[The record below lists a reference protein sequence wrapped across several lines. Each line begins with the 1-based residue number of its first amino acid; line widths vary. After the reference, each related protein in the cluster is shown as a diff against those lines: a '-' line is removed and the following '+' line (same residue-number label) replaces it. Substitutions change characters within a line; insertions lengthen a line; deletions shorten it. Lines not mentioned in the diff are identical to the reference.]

1 MDPSVGLQAAS
12 GLVSFLLKSTLE
24 WGVCLLLVR
33 IAGSAKMRFNLLLAM
48 VLGFLAQWLCVAA
61 GIVRTAT
68 GPRVSPVWGP
78 MTKAAPAER
87 IPVAAHD
94 VGILSQ
100 VMLALL
106 VVYAAGL
113 AWKLLSAIAIRMRLA
128 GAMRR
133 KVAPSSRMEEVFQ
146 GIAAQV
152 GIDDCN
158 LWVLHGLSS
167 PATVG
172 WLRPQVIVPP
182 ACEGQDEAEL
192 EAVFWHE
199 LKHVERRDALW
210 NAAIRMCRSVL
221 WFHPAV
227 YQAVKAL
234 HAQRELAC
242 DAAVVEEHPYSR
254 DVYATCLLRFARV
267 GDLVSTIEMAS
278 SAELLKTRVRTILS
292 DAPVSSRWMRM
303 CRATANI
310 SLLGVMAATVP
321 ALNILFA
328 APLHLPVSPVAMEAV
343 TAAHFH
349 LKPKTRTLRSGLTQR
364 SETQAM
370 PSTAGTDAS
379 VPLRPVAHDEALA
392 AEHRA
397 AAGILTESS
406 GMEQS
411 AENPASYTQAADR
424 GGRGVAP
431 AAPSTWGSVAL
442 NAAEKMVPLMGE
454 HDGDHH

>member
-1 MDPSVGLQAAS
+1 
-12 GLVSFLLKSTLE
+12 
-24 WGVCLLLVR
+24 
-33 IAGSAKMRFNLLLAM
+33 
-48 VLGFLAQWLCVAA
+48 
-61 GIVRTAT
+61 
-68 GPRVSPVWGP
+68 
-78 MTKAAPAER
+78 
-87 IPVAAHD
+87 
-94 VGILSQ
+94 
-100 VMLALL
+100 MLALL

-128 GAMRR
+128 GAMRH

-152 GIDDCN
+152 GIDNCN

-182 ACEGQDEAEL
+182 ACEQQDEAEL

-210 NAAIRMCRSVL
+210 NAAIRICRSVL

-227 YQAVKAL
+227 HQAVSTL

-267 GDLVSTIEMAS
+267 GNMVSTIEMAS

-292 DAPVSSRWMRM
+292 ETPEASRWIRA

-310 SLLGVMAATVP
+310 SLLGVLVATVP
-321 ALNILFA
+321 ALNVLFA
-328 APLHLPVSPVAMEAV
+328 APLHLPVSPVAVEAAR
-343 TAAHFH
+343 AAQFH
-349 LKPKTRTLRSGLTQR
+349 LKPKTRAIRAESVQAGV
-364 SETQAM
+364 SPAM
-370 PSTAGTDAS
+370 PASTNTAA
-379 VPLRPVAHDEALA
+379 LAAPVAHDEALA

-397 AAGILTESS
+397 GAGILTESS
-406 GMEQS
+406 GMDQP
-411 AENPASYTQAADR
+411 AENAGSRALAADR
-424 GGRGVAP
+424 GSRGVTP
-431 AAPSTWGSVAL
+431 SAPSTWGTVAL
-442 NAAEKMVPLMGE
+442 NTAEKMVPLMGE